1 MRLVAKLLGKGG
13 YNQYPQR
20 LISKRSNQDRT
31 CTPRREHRRG
41 GGLQRPQRYETRK
54 TKQTNKKNQE
64 SMEKSKKKPENI
76 LRQVKIK
83 AQPLKIYGTQQKQF

>member
-1 MRLVAKLLGKGG
+1 MENKQHA
-13 YNQYPQR
+13 
-20 LISKRSNQDRT
+20 T
-31 CTPRREHRRG
+31 
-41 GGLQRPQRYETRK
+41 K
-54 TKQTNKKNQE
+54 TKQTKKKNQE